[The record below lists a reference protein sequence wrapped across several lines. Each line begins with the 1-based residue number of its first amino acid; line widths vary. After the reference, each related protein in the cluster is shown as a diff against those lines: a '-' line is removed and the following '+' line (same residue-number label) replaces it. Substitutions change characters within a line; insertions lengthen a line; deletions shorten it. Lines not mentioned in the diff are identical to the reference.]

1 MLSLYCVCNFS
12 INLQLFPNLKIF
24 KRTCFAMIVLS
35 KCEAHL
41 FQISFARLLGLL
53 NKYLFNERLSNDILL
68 SAMTV

>member
-1 MLSLYCVCNFS
+1 
-12 INLQLFPNLKIF
+12 
-24 KRTCFAMIVLS
+24 MIVLS

-53 NKYLFNERLSNDILL
+53 NKYLFKECLSNAILP